1 MTISIQ
7 NPFNEK
13 QKKPKALSRQQLD
26 SLRFALLRCLEEAG
40 FRITTQDRMKKILEI
55 NKLEPHANMFVD
67 AKIVTKSFSSLDE
80 VHDTRLFE
88 CENKAPLKK
97 VATNQTWV
105 LDTIYDQDVSM
116 LNMSVYVYDSAHRL
130 HCYNFV
136 VESDAEETNIKLYRI
151 TKIDTS
157 PKKHI
162 APADTLDETMQQ
174 FDPETGL
181 QPQFETIFDKTIDTH
196 SSNEQLCENIGNTFL
211 NAFKTNITKHYFEL
225 ASCLRNWR
233 FSRHKTPHAQ
243 KRTTL

>member
-13 QKKPKALSRQQLD
+13 QERPKAFTRQQLD

-40 FRITTQDRMKKILEI
+40 FRITNEDRMLKILET
-55 NKLEPHANMFVD
+55 NKLEPHANISVD
-67 AKIVTKSFSSLDE
+67 ARIVTKSFSTIDE

-88 CENKAPLKK
+88 CENKSPLKK

-105 LDTIYDQDVSM
+105 LDTIYDQDASM
-116 LNMSVYVYDSAHRL
+116 LNMSFYVYDSAHRL

-136 VESDAEETNIKLYRI
+136 IESDAEETNIKLYRI

-157 PKKHI
+157 RKMHI
-162 APADTLDETMQQ
+162 PPADTLEEVMQQ

-181 QPQFETIFDKTIDTH
+181 QPQFETILDKTIDTH

-233 FSRHKTPHAQ
+233 FSRNKTTSARKISKP
-243 KRTTL
+243 